1 MIQVQCVVLSKL
13 GRNCRGTDEMKLK
26 QLIAVSVCGCGLL
39 SSGSAHALTL
49 LEAVQIAVASNPEIG
64 EAISN
69 REAIEFELEQARGL
83 FRPKVDLEAS
93 IGGEQRWREGTETPI
108 NRDGS
113 AGVLNRRQA
122 GVVISQLL
130 FDGYESQSEV
140 ARQASRVDGAS
151 YRVME
156 RAEFIS
162 LSVVREYIEIL
173 RMRRIVGLLV
183 ENEQYHANLLG
194 KLSEG
199 AQGGSIS
206 VADKAQARER
216 LYSAK
221 ARTIAARE
229 ELADSETR
237 FIKVVGRAIGKAST
251 PRGVD
256 KALPRNLD
264 SAIGHARLNHPS
276 IKFAQADVDA
286 ANALVRKADG
296 AFAPK
301 ISLEGRARAADN
313 IDGEPGQDNNAQ
325 ANVVV
330 AWNIYNGGIDSAIR
344 QEQIRRTDE
353 VRMALHRI
361 TREVEE
367 GVRLSW
373 DRKHLQAARLVDL
386 KQQLKTQNE
395 VVRFYTEQ
403 FKIGQRSL
411 LDLLDSQN
419 NRVAAQVSVVTAEAS
434 VQFASYRILAS
445 INKLQQTLGVKPPSA
460 VKAYAREQFDV
471 PPTPPAETMPR
482 YTPKDLNREQDFTK
496 LY

>member
-1 MIQVQCVVLSKL
+1 
-13 GRNCRGTDEMKLK
+13 MKLK
-26 QLIAVSVCGCGLL
+26 HLIMVSVCGYGLL
-39 SSGSAHALTL
+39 ASGSAQALSL
-49 LEAVQIAVASNPEIG
+49 VEAVRIAVSSNPEIG
-64 EAISN
+64 EAIAN
-69 REAIEFELEQARGL
+69 REAIEFELEQGRGL
-83 FRPKVDLEAS
+83 FRPKVDLEAR
-93 IGGEQRWREGTETPI
+93 IGGEKRWRENLEATAP
-108 NRDGS
+108 DGS
-113 AGVLNRRQA
+113 EGWLNRREA
-122 GVVISQLL
+122 SVIVRQLL

-140 ARQASRVDGAS
+140 ERQAARVDGAS

-173 RMRRIVGLLV
+173 RLRRIVRLLV
-183 ENEQYHANLLG
+183 ENERYHEKLLG

-206 VADKAQARER
+206 IADRQQARER

-221 ARTIAARE
+221 ARTTAARE
-229 ELADSETR
+229 GLSDAETR
-237 FIKVVGRAIGKAST
+237 FTKIVGRSIGRARM
-251 PRGVD
+251 PRGIY
-256 KALPRNLD
+256 KALPRSLD

-286 ANALVRKADG
+286 ANALVRKSG
-296 AFAPK
+296 SAFAPK
-301 ISLEGRARAADN
+301 ISLEGRARAGDN
-313 IDGEPGQDNNAQ
+313 IDGEPGQDNNVQ

-330 AWNIYNGGIDSAIR
+330 GWNIYNGGIDSANR

-367 GVRLSW
+367 GVKLSW
-373 DRKHLQAARLVDL
+373 NRKRLQSVRLIDL
-386 KQQLKTQNE
+386 KKQLKTQNE

-419 NRVAAQVSVVTAEAS
+419 SRVAAQVK
-434 VQFASYRILAS
+434 FASYRILAS
-445 INKLQQTLGVKPPSA
+445 VNKLQQTLGVKPPSA
-460 VKAYAREQFDV
+460 VKAYARKQFNV
-471 PPTPPAETMPR
+471 PKTPPAETMPR
-482 YTPKDLNREQDFTK
+482 YTPKDLDREQDFTK